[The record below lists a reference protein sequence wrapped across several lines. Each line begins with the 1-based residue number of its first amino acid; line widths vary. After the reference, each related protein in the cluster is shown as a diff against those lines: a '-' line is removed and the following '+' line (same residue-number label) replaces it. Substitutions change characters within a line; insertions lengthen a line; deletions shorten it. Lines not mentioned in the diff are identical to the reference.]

1 MDKGNDFIWS
11 QYVRVV
17 DSFLLALLDED
28 VEFDVNAF
36 SSLLAHTPLWLF
48 PCDPSGSWARYN
60 PYRVWC
66 QFGYDQGVP
75 SENPVVFDHE
85 HSMTPFVLQNGCSCL
100 NKAPQLALLLENP
113 RVEVLTR
120 MACQYWNKITVRF
133 NDYAVAGRDECTLP
147 PPPSAPINRSRLMK
161 FSLGL
166 VAYFTK
172 EKIGFVVWHDEVV
185 AWVVYA
191 GEVPQPWKKYEPK
204 AKARVSAPS
213 ACGEALNAKPPT
225 NRERPETFID
235 AFALP
240 PPLPKKVH
248 SLAIVGSRVLPRT
261 VLALCAVKDD
271 VLAPLNCV
279 VTMRPLPGLE
289 VSYNQVRSL
298 SSLFLIVLFIYLY
311 ILFIYWLFCHSYI
324 HIYVCVCVFIYHSIG
339 LTSLPLLFLLGS
351 FLSCG
356 L

>member
-1 MDKGNDFIWS
+1 
-11 QYVRVV
+11 
-17 DSFLLALLDED
+17 
-28 VEFDVNAF
+28 
-36 SSLLAHTPLWLF
+36 
-48 PCDPSGSWARYN
+48 
-60 PYRVWC
+60 
-66 QFGYDQGVP
+66 
-75 SENPVVFDHE
+75 
-85 HSMTPFVLQNGCSCL
+85 
-100 NKAPQLALLLENP
+100 
-113 RVEVLTR
+113 
-120 MACQYWNKITVRF
+120 
-133 NDYAVAGRDECTLP
+133 
-147 PPPSAPINRSRLMK
+147 MK

-172 EKIGFVVWHDEVV
+172 EKIGFVAWHDEVV

-191 GEVPQPWKKYEPK
+191 GEVPKPWKKYEPK
-204 AKARVSAPS
+204 AKAHVSAPS

-225 NRERPETFID
+225 KRERPETFID

-248 SLAIVGSRVLPRT
+248 SLVIVGLRVLPRI
-261 VLALCAVKDD
+261 VLALYAVKDD
-271 VLAPLNCV
+271 ALALLNCV

-298 SSLFLIVLFIYLY
+298 SSLFLIVSFIYLY
-311 ILFIYWLFCHSYI
+311 ILFIYWLFYHSYI
-324 HIYVCVCVFIYHSIG
+324 HIYVCVCVCVCVFIYHSIG